1 MWEKPSYEIIDVCA
15 EVTAYVYKESGEG
28 QAESPVVEKEAG
40 AGKTEAVATDQEVR
54 LWQAQS

>member
-15 EVTAYVYKESGEG
+15 EVTAYVYKDSGDR
-28 QAESPVVEKEAG
+28 QAGSLVVEREAG
-40 AGKTEAVATDQEVR
+40 AGKTEAVTTDQEER